1 MLDHFD
7 FSILESDEFKEDAV
21 REEVIYPILR
31 ALGYSASGQQ
41 KIVRSKTLTHPFVH
55 IGSTK
60 RKINIIPDYTLFFED
75 TPIMIL
81 DAKRPGEKVTNSGN
95 VEQVFSYAI
104 HPDIR
109 CDHYALCNGKQL
121 SVYHV
126 SKTSPVAIIDI
137 ESNKENTKEFEKYLS
152 PEYLLMP
159 EKRDFMKDFGLY
171 SKKIGISNDTTL
183 IFVGYYVQLL
193 TKVESNLYSAVT
205 VNYDGNENFLV
216 SFDFDESVYQQLKG
230 LLPTEVANSIEH
242 YLTKQPFRCD
252 LNCKLMVNC
261 AGTLGSLQS
270 SELTGEEFVPIIL
283 DEIIAAQF
291 NPDDSCNEI
300 E

>member
-7 FSILESDEFKEDAV
+7 FTILDSDEFKEDAV

-41 KIVRSKTLTHPFVH
+41 KVVRSKTLTHPFVH

-81 DAKRPGEKVTNSGN
+81 DAKGPRERIIKSGN

-121 SVYHV
+121 AVYHV
-126 SKTSPVAIIDI
+126 SKTSPITVIDI
-137 ESNKENTKEFEKYLS
+137 EPNRNNTKKFKKYLS

-171 SKKIGISNDTTL
+171 SKQTGTPDDTIL
-183 IFVGYYVQLL
+183 FFVGYYVQLL
-193 TKVESNLYSAVT
+193 TKIESNLYSAVT
-205 VNYDGNENFLV
+205 VNSNGHEDFLV

-230 LLPTEVANSIEH
+230 LLSTEVADSIEH
-242 YLTKQPFRCD
+242 YLTKQPFQCN
-252 LNCKLMVNC
+252 LNCKLMVDC
-261 AGTLGSLQS
+261 AGTLGPLQS

-283 DEIIAAQF
+283 DEITAAHF
-291 NPDDSCNEI
+291 NPDESCNEI
-300 E
+300 K